1 MSRSSRTT
9 PNLPAESQPRSILS
23 RNGTADIST
32 RITLTEPGSRVAVS
46 LEEDTSVLVTRRLQ
60 EALTDANERGAQQL
74 KLDRTFAQAILNTL
88 EYRTK
93 VYADLKTKFDG
104 VKVSLL
110 IRHPRLRSR
119 LLIDYYAEDE

>member
-1 MSRSSRTT
+1 M
-9 PNLPAESQPRSILS
+9 
-23 RNGTADIST
+23 
-32 RITLTEPGSRVAVS
+32 AVS

-74 KLDRTFAQAILNTL
+74 KLNKTFAQAILNTL

-104 VKVSLL
+104 VKVASSATPFS
-110 IRHPRLRSR
+110 ITH
-119 LLIDYYAEDE
+119 